1 MNRHNKN
8 EFFFSHISW
17 TSKTNFAIRMNFF
30 LFYNL
35 KFGRNR
41 SNSEKAYW
49 VALKNHKMTWS
60 TEAAKAELKFCVFFS
75 ENKSTVCKFATTAS
89 LATRIRTH
97 RLSQIPQ
104 CASYCGA
111 ESNSK
116 MCIIQR
122 SQTSRCTSHRRV
134 KKTKCLKILCKDC
147 FHGVNHT

>member
-1 MNRHNKN
+1 M
-8 EFFFSHISW
+8 
-17 TSKTNFAIRMNFF
+17 
-30 LFYNL
+30 FYNL

-49 VALKNHKMTWS
+49 VALKNHKITWS

-122 SQTSRCTSHRRV
+122 SQTSRCTSHQGYRTRSHQTDPYSHQRAPTV
-134 KKTKCLKILCKDC
+134 TQQHLQSPNSPLAIFLSKIILLKWVL
-147 FHGVNHT
+147 HHLN